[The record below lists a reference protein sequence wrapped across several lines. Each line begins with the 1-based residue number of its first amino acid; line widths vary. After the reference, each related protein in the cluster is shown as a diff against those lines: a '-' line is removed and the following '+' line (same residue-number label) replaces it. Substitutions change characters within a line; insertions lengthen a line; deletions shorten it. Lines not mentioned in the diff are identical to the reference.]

1 MSTRKKF
8 HLDKRNG
15 KALGVC
21 AGTANYLNIDATI
34 VRIALVLATVLGA
47 APWSLI
53 AYLVVA
59 MIAKPQPS
67 GGFGA
72 EEIDSRRASAHDLR
86 VTMRDIDRRL
96 AEVDSYVVSSNRRLS
111 QEIDELR

>member
-1 MSTRKKF
+1 MTTRKKF

-34 VRIALVLATVLGA
+34 VRIAIVLATVLGA

-59 MIAKPQPS
+59 MVAKPQPT

-72 EEIDSRRASAHDLR
+72 EEIGSTRASAHDLR
-86 VTMRDIDRRL
+86 MTMRDIDRRL